1 MQPIVLQP
9 VKIAGWSP
17 APVTFPKPSLAQA
30 TAQPSPTPPKAALI
44 DSPIFNFLLYG
55 VGAFAMGTLAFG
67 AAEQKNT
74 TAATVLG
81 IATGVLALSA
91 GFNLYSSQK

>member
-17 APVTFPKPSLAQA
+17 APVRFQKPVLAQ
-30 TAQPSPTPPKAALI
+30 TTQTSPTPPKVAII

-91 GFNLYSSQK
+91 GFNLYSTQK